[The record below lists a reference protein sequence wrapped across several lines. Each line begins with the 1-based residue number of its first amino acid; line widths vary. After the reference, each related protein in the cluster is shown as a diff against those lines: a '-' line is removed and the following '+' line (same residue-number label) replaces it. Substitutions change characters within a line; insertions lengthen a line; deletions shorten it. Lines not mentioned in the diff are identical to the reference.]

1 MLGHLLFKLEFLE
14 VQGFVVRCNLGKQ
27 EVTLRH
33 SVKGGEGEGDQA

>member
-1 MLGHLLFKLEFLE
+1 MLSHILFKLEFVE
-14 VQGFVVRCNLGKQ
+14 IQGFVVRCDLGER